1 MQEQVNEVFDSFMKC
16 GLNLRTMPAAD
27 LVKIYAMCMRRISRG
42 GSESGDAA
50 EYEHIRDELIPYLDA
65 NKIWESRREII
76 TYLAFNS
83 PAIRSQIVK
92 HMKVPRST
100 VYDNLEFLEKNNIVG
115 RARRKVPN
123 TRGAPHVAWRL
134 TL

>member
-16 GLNLRTMPAAD
+16 GLNLRAMPLAD
-27 LVKIYAMCMRRISRG
+27 LVKIFALCVKRISK
-42 GSESGDAA
+42 A
-50 EYEHIRDELIPYLDA
+50 EDPSDYERIREELIPYLDA

-83 PAIRSQIVK
+83 PAIRSQIVR
-92 HMKVPRST
+92 HMKSART
-100 VYDNLEFLEKNNIVG
+100 TIYDNLKFLEQNNIVG
-115 RARRKVPN
+115 RTRRKIQN
-123 TRGAPHVAWRL
+123 TKGAPHVTWRL